1 MNTDEMVAFLWD
13 QVKKLSEQVRQ
24 HSGEVQVGYSQM
36 CKLENAGLI
45 PHLKKPEPEP
55 EPEPVIVEEPEPI
68 PEPEP
73 EPVPE
78 PIEKE
83 PIPEPIP
90 ESVPEPPSVEETKPL
105 TEDNID
111 KLLEEYKQKLLSS
124 NKP

>member
-36 CKLENAGLI
+36 CKLENTGLI

-55 EPEPVIVEEPEPI
+55 I

-73 EPVPE
+73 EPEPV

>member
-55 EPEPVIVEEPEPI
+55 EPVIVEE

>member
-24 HSGEVQVGYSQM
+24 HSGEV
-36 CKLENAGLI
+36 
-45 PHLKKPEPEP
+45 
-55 EPEPVIVEEPEPI
+55 IVEEPI

>member
-45 PHLKKPEPEP
+45 PHLRKPEPEPQP
-55 EPEPVIVEEPEPI
+55 EPEPVIVEE